1 MAKYTAHRLSHT
13 DFPNEITIMEVSQL
27 EKFVESINKVRW
39 CVTPH
44 CVGELIPKS
53 FNSSG
58 LGGAISLSYACSVCV
73 HAW

>member
-1 MAKYTAHRLSHT
+1 
-13 DFPNEITIMEVSQL
+13 MEVSQL

-73 HAW
+73 RARVVKGAVRPTLLSLLS